1 MYNKILTVIAIAIG
15 TIGSVIAV
23 LSVIKMNE
31 KSIMSTK
38 TALQHDTS
46 ELSTL
51 REVYEAKAG
60 TGLVVLAAIVQ
71 GALEFVHI
79 TSSMFFGVAVTVI
92 IGFAFLVGIIAIILH
107 RKKKKKMIDAM
118 EPQIKVAYEESQK

>member
-31 KSIMSTK
+31 KGIMSTK

-51 REVYEAKAG
+51 CEVYEAKAG

-79 TSSMFFGVAVTVI
+79 TSSMFFGVAVTAI
-92 IGFAFLVGIIAIILH
+92 LGFAILVCVIAVILY
-107 RKKKKKMIDAM
+107 RKKKKKMIDEM
-118 EPQIKVAYEESQK
+118 DPLVRTAYEESQK